1 MSPRAAE
8 GGTKEG
14 LVTMTKRIGAG
25 DQQPS
30 YYVGYKKFQRAVTH
44 VLEFTRAAL

>member
-1 MSPRAAE
+1 MSPRVAE

-14 LVTMTKRIGAG
+14 FVTMTKGIGAG

-30 YYVGYKKFQRAVTH
+30 YYVGYKKFRKAVKH